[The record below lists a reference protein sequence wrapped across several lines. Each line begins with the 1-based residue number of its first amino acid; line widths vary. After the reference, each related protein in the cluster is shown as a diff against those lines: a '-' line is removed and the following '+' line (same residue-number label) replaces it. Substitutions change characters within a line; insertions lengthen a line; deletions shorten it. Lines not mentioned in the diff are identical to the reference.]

1 MIQLGG
7 QIMRDLS
14 KLDKDKRIKVMNQI
28 AICIQQLEK
37 MKDKIFID
45 MLKDNQQNIN
55 TEQDVIDILNQLK

>member
-1 MIQLGG
+1 
-7 QIMRDLS
+7 MRDIK

-55 TEQDVIDILNQLK
+55 TEQDIVNILNQLK